1 MNQKAINTLVN
12 QTISE
17 IGEIDVDQRTSLGK
31 LDYLSLEVIF
41 YSESGNSFGRYYKRE
56 HDSIIEVFEFRE
68 DLPFH
73 NELVN
78 FLNEEDLKNYY
89 NTLFEFL
96 KSKLE
101 SLLGFNIGELPVEI
115 LSDNGFYRR
124 VGYQS

>member
-17 IGEIDVDQRTSLGK
+17 IGEIDVDQRTSIGK

-41 YSESGNSFGRYYKRE
+41 YSESGKSFGRYYKRE

-96 KSKLE
+96 KPKLE

>member
-41 YSESGNSFGRYYKRE
+41 YSESGNSFGGYYKRE
-56 HDSIIEVFEFRE
+56 LDSIIEVFEFRE

-78 FLNEEDLKNYY
+78 FLNKEDLKNYY

-96 KSKLE
+96 KPKLE
-101 SLLGFNIGELPVEI
+101 SLLGFNIGELPNEI
-115 LSDNGFYRR
+115 LNDNGFYRR

>member
-17 IGEIDVDQRTSLGK
+17 IGEIDVDQRTSIGK

-41 YSESGNSFGRYYKRE
+41 YSESGKSFGRYYKRE

-96 KSKLE
+96 KPKLE
-101 SLLGFNIGELPVEI
+101 SLLDFNIGELPVEI